1 MKHWIFILIGSL
13 VLFQTSAEAA
23 PTQQCQ
29 GLNAF
34 SNQMSLNKLQKTM
47 TIELREISKEKY
59 QITKDF
65 HRTRLDT
72 MVGFIL
78 EEYTHSE
85 VQMIVN
91 KTHNERVTQD
101 HELRISMFE
110 LLQSFSG
117 EQKEQLTKNL
127 VTQQQCR
134 KNNLNQQKNKR
145 PKVGKILYQDLD
157 LSKEQQTVLLDMY
170 RDRRDSG
177 FSTLKYGL
185 HHEDLL
191 EDYLDGQIDED
202 AAESLFEQKAA
213 YDENFRHD
221 EIELMMDLLESF
233 TPVQKSQ
240 FIKNVAQ
247 IKKL

>member
-47 TIELREISKEKY
+47 TIELREIYKEKY
-59 QITKDF
+59 QLTKDF
-65 HRTRLDT
+65 HRTRLDI
-72 MVGFIL
+72 MVGFML

-91 KTHNERVTQD
+91 RTHNERMTQD
-101 HELRISMFE
+101 HELKISMFE
-110 LLQSFSG
+110 LLQSFSK
-117 EQKEQLTKNL
+117 EQKEQLTNNL
-127 VTQQQCR
+127 TNQVECQ
-134 KNNLNQQKNKR
+134 KNNLIQRNKTR
-145 PKVGKILYQDLD
+145 PKLGKILYQDLD

-170 RDRRDSG
+170 RDRRDSS
-177 FSTLKYGL
+177 FSTPKYGL

-191 EDYLDGQIDED
+191 EGYLDGQIDED
-202 AAESLFEQKAA
+202 SSESLFEQKAS
-213 YDENFRHD
+213 YEEDFRHD
-221 EIELMMDLLESF
+221 EVELMIDLLESF